1 VRGNLAKTLR
11 ATIEDIFGAS
21 IETEWSRE
29 ADQPSIYEPYDVDLM
44 KISRKP
50 MVFQETEKVEDE
62 SRQMDSNFLM
72 TISK

>member
-1 VRGNLAKTLR
+1 MRGNLAKTLR

-44 KISRKP
+44 IISRKP
-50 MVFQETEKVEDE
+50 MIFQEAEKVEDK